1 MVNDKEI
8 LIEALKKGGVDV
20 IKDNG
25 DYLTVSIPVDL
36 TKLDYQTLINKLN
49 DTIST
54 VPEGLNKMIFRYLMA
69 LQYNLIND
77 LINRGVI
84 AK

>member
-1 MVNDKEI
+1 MNDKEM

-20 IKDNG
+20 VKDNG
-25 DYLTVSIPVDL
+25 DSLTVSIPVDL
-36 TKLDYQTLINKLN
+36 TKLDYQTIVNRLN
-49 DTIST
+49 SAISV

-69 LQYNLIND
+69 LQCNLLND

-84 AK
+84 TKW